1 MFIVHPSNN
10 SGSEQQ
16 QRNDFLFDSLLTN
29 RINKK
34 NLAPALMKFY
44 TDVEQTGGSNEFYDK
59 FSIRHHIQV
68 ILSSLWNDQHY
79 RDQITNI
86 GNTDPEFIRFVNMLI
101 NDTTF
106 LLDEA
111 ISSLKRIHEI
121 QEMKKS
127 ESEWNSKTAEQK
139 EELDKEFSVQ
149 GKKNRRFKKTVIH
162 ETGWSQFFKVNGP

>member
-10 SGSEQQ
+10 SGNEQQ
-16 QRNDFLFDSLLTN
+16 QRNDFLFDSLLIN

-79 RDQITNI
+79 RTGIYGQQHYLWEYLGRKHSIDTKYQLNLFIAVHVREKYGLRMVQLEVDHSSKNSI
-86 GNTDPEFIRFVNMLI
+86 LEKFFSENT
-101 NDTTF
+101 
-106 LLDEA
+106 
-111 ISSLKRIHEI
+111 S
-121 QEMKKS
+121 
-127 ESEWNSKTAEQK
+127 QK
-139 EELDKEFSVQ
+139 
-149 GKKNRRFKKTVIH
+149 
-162 ETGWSQFFKVNGP
+162 GPPALRPG

>member
-16 QRNDFLFDSLLTN
+16 QRNDFLFDSLLIN

-79 RDQITNI
+79 RTGIYGLQHYLWEYLGRKHSIDTKYQLNL
-86 GNTDPEFIRFVNMLI
+86 FIAVHVREKYGLRMVQLEV
-101 NDTTF
+101 DH
-106 LLDEA
+106 
-111 ISSLKRIHEI
+111 SSK
-121 QEMKKS
+121 
-127 ESEWNSKTAEQK
+127 NSILEKF
-139 EELDKEFSVQ
+139 FS
-149 GKKNRRFKKTVIH
+149 GKVLHNSIFK
-162 ETGWSQFFKVNGP
+162 GSF